1 MPEISRRTDKLEA
14 GADIV
19 EAGNNCRKVCAKG
32 IVIKGNYCKTEKNNY
47 TIYRFSKESKIPK
60 TTLLD
65 LCSGKTSIYKSQ
77 AITIKK
83 IADTLGVSMEYVMSL
98 ENVNKDYLEFNIPD
112 FLRYSIDMFNR
123 NIKTSL
129 YDIYYCTLQSDI
141 NVAEIGGNITPN
153 QASFLRK
160 KSRWVL

>member
-1 MPEISRRTDKLEA
+1 MNLQEL
-14 GADIV
+14 
-19 EAGNNCRKVCAKG
+19 
-32 IVIKGNYCKTEKNNY
+32 IKKNNY

-112 FLRYSIDMFNR
+112 FLKHSINMFNR

-129 YDIYYCTLQSDI
+129 YDIYFCTLQSDI
-141 NVAEIGGNITPN
+141 NVAEVGGYISPS
-153 QASFLRK
+153 QAWFLRK
-160 KSRWVL
+160 KYLGIDNYD

>member
-1 MPEISRRTDKLEA
+1 MNLQEL
-14 GADIV
+14 
-19 EAGNNCRKVCAKG
+19 
-32 IVIKGNYCKTEKNNY
+32 IKKNNY

-112 FLRYSIDMFNR
+112 FLRYSINMFNR

-141 NVAEIGGNITPN
+141 NVAEVEGLITPN
-153 QASFLRK
+153 QANFLRK
-160 KSRWVL
+160 KYLKLDCYD